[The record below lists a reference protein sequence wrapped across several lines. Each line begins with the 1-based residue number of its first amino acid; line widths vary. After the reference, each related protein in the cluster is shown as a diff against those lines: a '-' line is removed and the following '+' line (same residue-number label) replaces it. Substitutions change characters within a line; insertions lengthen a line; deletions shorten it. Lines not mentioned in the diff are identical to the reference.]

1 MDLWIKSLPR
11 CSRFSLRINVGEAHC
26 EEPEGTSHLHW
37 ALCSFLV
44 AVLLT
49 CLGKVLLTSLL
60 DTVFG
65 LQMQLISNLL
75 FSLAGAS

>member
-1 MDLWIKSLPR
+1 MKSLKA
-11 CSRFSLRINVGEAHC
+11 LHIYTGHC
-26 EEPEGTSHLHW
+26 VP
-37 ALCSFLV
+37 FLV